1 MDNPTLLLQRQ
12 RMLLEIEYNHEKE
25 EFRKQTETMGVERK
39 VRRGDAWF
47 PISIGRSYYNSLNQM
62 VVEVMRQPGSD
73 IEHNFEAGRPVCFF
87 TIKNDTST
95 AGAKATKGGSKL
107 QYLSFTAT
115 VSYAEQD
122 RMVVALPDSGR
133 IVDLQRQDALG
144 VQLFFDET
152 SYRLM
157 FEALDR
163 VIRARSGRIADLRD
177 IFYTKAPASR
187 YTFDAMRFPWLNAS
201 QEKAVNEVLWAK
213 DVAVVHG
220 PPGTGKTTTLVEAI
234 FETLRRESQVLV
246 CAQSNM
252 AVDWI
257 SEKLVD
263 RGINVLRI
271 GNPTRVNDKMLSFTY
286 ERRFEAHPD
295 YPQLWSIRKAI
306 RELRQQ
312 RKHADS
318 WHQKMDR
325 LKSRATELELRI
337 RSSLFGEARVIA
349 STLTGAANRVLEGE
363 KYSTLFI
370 DEAAQALEAACWI
383 AIRKAGRVILAGD
396 HCQLPP
402 TVKSIMALKGG
413 LGKTLMEHIVE
424 NKPETVTLLKM
435 QYRMNEQIM
444 KFSSEWFYH
453 GMVESAPTVSHR
465 GILDYDTPMM
475 WIDTAECDGKEEF
488 VGENF
493 GRINRAEAELTLQTL
508 QQYLEKIGK
517 QRILEE
523 SIDVGIISPYRAQ
536 VQLLRK
542 ELRKREFFRP
552 YRHLLTVNTVDGFQG
567 QERDIILISLVRS
580 NDGGDIGF
588 LRDLRR
594 MNVAITRAR
603 MKLIIL
609 GSSETMTSHPFY
621 KKLYEYVGQLKV
633 ES

>member
-95 AGAKATKGGSKL
+95 AGAKNTKGGSKL

-122 RMVVALPDSGR
+122 RMMVALPDSGR

-163 VIRARSGRIADLRD
+163 VIRARSGRLADLRD

-413 LGKTLMEHIVE
+413 LGKTLMERIVE

-517 QRILEE
+517 QRILDE

>member
-1 MDNPTLLLQRQ
+1 M
-12 RMLLEIEYNHEKE
+12 
-25 EFRKQTETMGVERK
+25 
-39 VRRGDAWF
+39 
-47 PISIGRSYYNSLNQM
+47 
-62 VVEVMRQPGSD
+62 
-73 IEHNFEAGRPVCFF
+73 
-87 TIKNDTST
+87 
-95 AGAKATKGGSKL
+95 
-107 QYLSFTAT
+107 
-115 VSYAEQD
+115 
-122 RMVVALPDSGR
+122 
-133 IVDLQRQDALG
+133 
-144 VQLFFDET
+144 
-152 SYRLM
+152 
-157 FEALDR
+157 
-163 VIRARSGRIADLRD
+163 
-177 IFYTKAPASR
+177 
-187 YTFDAMRFPWLNAS
+187 
-201 QEKAVNEVLWAK
+201 
-213 DVAVVHG
+213 
-220 PPGTGKTTTLVEAI
+220 
-234 FETLRRESQVLV
+234 
-246 CAQSNM
+246 
-252 AVDWI
+252 
-257 SEKLVD
+257 
-263 RGINVLRI
+263 
-271 GNPTRVNDKMLSFTY
+271 
-286 ERRFEAHPD
+286 
-295 YPQLWSIRKAI
+295 
-306 RELRQQ
+306 
-312 RKHADS
+312 
-318 WHQKMDR
+318 
-325 LKSRATELELRI
+325 
-337 RSSLFGEARVIA
+337 
-349 STLTGAANRVLEGE
+349 LEGE

-413 LGKTLMEHIVE
+413 LGKTLMERIVE

-621 KKLYEYVGQLKV
+621 KSCMSMWG
-633 ES
+633 S